1 MAETKG
7 FVKGPTP
14 RRLKKYVAKCLRL
27 KSYLRS
33 PGDGRTQGRIPA
45 ATLLWA
51 LLMGTLLRRAAF
63 AGIEALVRS
72 RARRALDVA
81 QRFGDDTLGYFTER
95 LDPAATR
102 RAAVTAVRQAKR
114 HKAFDDC
121 PFIGLALDG
130 TGAGRSREKVCDLCR
145 PYRNQKREIL
155 GYHHQLVLIS
165 VVGTGLTLPLDVEP
179 YGPGDSEY
187 HAGRRLLQRTA
198 HNTGPRF
205 ADYVVADGEFARAPF
220 LHDAHDLGLYVV
232 VRLKNNL
239 PELFAAAEKRFGRQ
253 PPHQV
258 FRQGKD
264 RVEIWDAD
272 DFDPWQ
278 TLRWETVRVIRYRQY
293 KPDGTVCEAYWLTD
307 FPRSRVSS
315 RTLFRLAKSRWEI
328 ENQGFND
335 AKNRYGFEH
344 ICHHERHSLLAVW
357 LLTCLALTI
366 ERLYRVRYLHRGTHP
381 VRAAIDLLLLLQ
393 LSLGMPVATAP
404 DSS

>member
-1 MAETKG
+1 M
-7 FVKGPTP
+7 KGPTP
-14 RRLKKYVAKCLRL
+14 RRLKKYGAKCPGL
-27 KSYLRS
+27 KSYLQC

-45 ATLLWA
+45 AALLWG
-51 LLMGTLLRRAAF
+51 LMMGVLLRRAAF

-72 RARRALDVA
+72 RARRALEVS
-81 QRFGDDTLGYFTER
+81 QSFGDDALAYFTAR
-95 LDPAATR
+95 LDPAVTR

-114 HKAFDDC
+114 HKAFDDGR
-121 PFIGLALDG
+121 FIGLALDG
-130 TGAGRSREKVCDLCR
+130 TGAGRSRKKIGKLCR
-145 PYRNQKREIL
+145 PYRNQKREIV
-155 GYHHQLVLIS
+155 GYHHKLVMLS

-187 HAGRRLLQRTA
+187 NAARRLLRRA
-198 HNTGPRF
+198 IKNTGRRF

-220 LHDAHDLGLYVV
+220 LHDAGDLGLSVV

-239 PELFAAAEKRFGRQ
+239 PELFAAAQKRFRHQ
-253 PPHQV
+253 PPQQV
-258 FRQGKD
+258 FRHGKD

-272 DFDPWQ
+272 DFDPWD

-293 KPDGTVCEAYWLTD
+293 KPNGKVYEAYWLTD
-307 FPRSRVSS
+307 FPRHRVGS
-315 RTLFRLAKSRWEI
+315 RTIFRMAKSRWEI

-344 ICHHERHSLLAVW
+344 ICHHQRHSLLVVW

-366 ERLYRVRYLHRGTHP
+366 ERLYRLRYLHRGTHP

-393 LSLGMPVATAP
+393 LSLGTSVPAVAN
-404 DSS
+404 SS